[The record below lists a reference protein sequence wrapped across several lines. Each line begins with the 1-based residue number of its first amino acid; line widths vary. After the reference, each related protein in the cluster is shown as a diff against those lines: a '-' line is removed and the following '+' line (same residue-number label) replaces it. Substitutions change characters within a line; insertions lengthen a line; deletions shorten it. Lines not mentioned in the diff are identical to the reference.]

1 MENWR
6 LQGSDPNDAK
16 GLVQVLYRA
25 AAKTFQ
31 SPRVMRHLVYA
42 LEASGNYV
50 EAERSLHAYLLIV
63 ENEKKTLA
71 RIRNSSS
78 LSMED
83 ERVIQD
89 IDSDQDIIRTMATG
103 VRLLVK
109 FQNNGKRALE
119 VALTME
125 ESVKSWNIDDPEIL
139 GRVWH
144 AIGIANSLWSMQSS
158 LPSLYWLIE
167 AIEADF
173 RQTVQSTAI
182 TAYTTALSYTPNVLE
197 TYYQLALQHSIQRNL
212 EKSIAALS
220 HALRL
225 KKSHI
230 PSIHLLAL
238 VLTALGDYEKALQTC
253 HTVKFD
259 QVSDLPLDHAIAL
272 MEIQLTYLRIVEM
285 VSGKDLAVE
294 VQKGVFTLYNRIF
307 GPVKQASGYIKKE
320 TDLEQRAEPQLR
332 RTRSN
337 VPERALDP
345 KASLGRES
353 MESKLSLQVPTK
365 RLPRTRSLL
374 KRRPRSRSVDG
385 RSIDT
390 RSSGSVSEK
399 PPSGTA
405 PLTPFV
411 NS

>member
-78 LSMED
+78 LSLED

-109 FQNNGKRALE
+109 FQNNGKGALE

-139 GRVWH
+139 GTVWH

-158 LPSLYWLIE
+158 LPSLYQC
-167 AIEADF
+167 AN
-173 RQTVQSTAI
+173 R
-182 TAYTTALSYTPNVLE
+182 
-197 TYYQLALQHSIQRNL
+197 
-212 EKSIAALS
+212 S
-220 HALRL
+220 H
-225 KKSHI
+225 
-230 PSIHLLAL
+230 
-238 VLTALGDYEKALQTC
+238 
-253 HTVKFD
+253 
-259 QVSDLPLDHAIAL
+259 
-272 MEIQLTYLRIVEM
+272 
-285 VSGKDLAVE
+285 
-294 VQKGVFTLYNRIF
+294 
-307 GPVKQASGYIKKE
+307 
-320 TDLEQRAEPQLR
+320 
-332 RTRSN
+332 RS
-337 VPERALDP
+337 
-345 KASLGRES
+345 
-353 MESKLSLQVPTK
+353 
-365 RLPRTRSLL
+365 RLP
-374 KRRPRSRSVDG
+374 PNC
-385 RSIDT
+385 SIN
-390 RSSGSVSEK
+390 R
-399 PPSGTA
+399 
-405 PLTPFV
+405 
-411 NS
+411 NN